1 MLGDDLV
8 RESRRHLVFQP
19 YPQACGI
26 MQQDMAIFVQLMRFL
41 QGEVLLE
48 INLGQLWKTVNMHPL
63 KP

>member
-1 MLGDDLV
+1 
-8 RESRRHLVFQP
+8 
-19 YPQACGI
+19 